1 MNLLLR
7 QITRPLVVG
16 SIYLIVGI
24 IGGTMWMNN
33 LQVPF
38 LIGIGCLMII
48 STLIGYKYGFK
59 ASLIFFSISMLGI
72 ISVKGHLVILEREL
86 FKDNQVIQLI
96 GTVVEKNTND
106 YGEQFVLD
114 KVVLVEKNNRNIIK
128 SKVII
133 QTNQSS
139 EYEIQDQLKVKGK
152 VLEDPV
158 QMNPSDMD
166 YLSYLRGEG
175 IVVRLKSTDL
185 KKIGYDRVIGSTS
198 YKVILRQIQKVFQNK
213 DKGIVAGV
221 LLGEDKWI
229 DKDIDELYFTLGIG
243 HILALS
249 GFHLGIITI
258 IMMWGCKRLGLSYY
272 ARQIVVLIGIWSY
285 TLFTGGASSTIRA
298 SIMVTIVLI
307 ARCLWEEEDMPTSIA
322 LAAIVILIENPFQL
336 YQVGFQLS
344 FMAIGS
350 ICISGILIEE
360 LEENYKPNKKVKQGL
375 NYILPPLSIF
385 LGISPI
391 LAYHF
396 FEFPLLGTLL
406 NFVILPVFSL
416 IIPCMIIC
424 VAISL
429 IHIELARA
437 LGMLVNHTLNS
448 INIIGEQLLEYP
460 FMTLC
465 IGRPSI
471 GSIVLYYSLLIIA
484 FMSITRKIQIKQGC
498 IILVSVAIV
507 PLVLSI
513 GRENHL
519 QITQLYVGQGDA
531 SVVVTPRKQ
540 AVLIDGGPMGKG
552 NTIEKFLKYSGI
564 NQLTSVFLSHP
575 HDDHISGVI
584 ELIQSG
590 VMIESVIVPSGFII
604 EGLLKTLYEECNRS
618 RIDIY
623 EVDYGGSIAI
633 DNVAFKWLWPN
644 SEAEVGEVNE
654 HSAVL
659 LLEFGEFQMLY
670 TGDIG
675 KETEL
680 KLSDRLEDIEVLK
693 IAHHGSK
700 NSTDSRFLLQ
710 TKPEYAM
717 ISCGI
722 NNLYGHP
729 HQETLE
735 TLGVYP
741 IKTLRT
747 DRNGAITIDVDGYN
761 DIKVRSQIQE
771 DKRINEGDLRN

>member
-1 MNLLLR
+1 
-7 QITRPLVVG
+7 
-16 SIYLIVGI
+16 
-24 IGGTMWMNN
+24 MWMNN

-38 LIGIGCLMII
+38 LIGIGCLIMVNTIV
-48 STLIGYKYGFK
+48 GYKYGFK

-72 ISVKGHLVILEREL
+72 ISVKGHPVILERAL
-86 FKDNQVIQLI
+86 FKDDRVMQLM
-96 GTVVEKNTND
+96 GTVVEKKIND

-114 KVVLVEKNNRNIIK
+114 QVVLVEKNNKIFIK
-128 SKVII
+128 SKVAI
-133 QTNQSS
+133 QTSQSS
-139 EYEIQDQLKVKGK
+139 KYEVQDRLKVKGK
-152 VLEDPV
+152 VLQDSV

-185 KKIGYDRVIGSTS
+185 KKIGQDRAAGRKS
-198 YKVILRQIQKVFQNK
+198 YKVILRQIQRVFQNK
-213 DKGIVAGV
+213 DRGIVAGV
-221 LLGEDKWI
+221 LLGDDEWI
-229 DKDIDELYFTLGIG
+229 AEEVDELYFTLGIG

-258 IMMWGCKRLGLSYY
+258 IMMWLCKRVGLSYY
-272 ARQIVVLIGIWSY
+272 TRQIVVLMGIWGY
-285 TLFTGGASSTIRA
+285 TLFTGAASSTIRA
-298 SIMVTIVLI
+298 SIMATIILI

-322 LAAIVILIENPFQL
+322 LAAIVILMGNPFQL

-344 FMAIGS
+344 FVAIIS
-350 ICISGILIEE
+350 ICISSILIEE
-360 LEENYKPNKKVKQGL
+360 LEEHYKPNKKVKQVL
-375 NYILPPLSIF
+375 NYVLPPLSIF
-385 LGISPI
+385 LGISPV

-406 NFVILPVFSL
+406 NFVILPIFAL
-416 IIPCMIIC
+416 IIPYMIIC
-424 VAISL
+424 LGISL

-437 LGMLVNHTLNS
+437 LGMLVNYTLNS

-460 FMTLC
+460 LMTLC

-471 GSIVLYYSLLIIA
+471 GSIVLYYSLLIITLLG
-484 FMSITRKIQIKQGC
+484 ITRKMQIKQGC
-498 IILVSVAIV
+498 IIVVSLAIV
-507 PLVLSI
+507 PLVVSI
-513 GRENHL
+513 GSENYL

-531 SVVVTPRKQ
+531 SVVVTPRKR

-552 NTIEKFLKYSGI
+552 NTVERFLKYSGI
-564 NQLTSVFLSHP
+564 NQLTSVVLSHP

-590 VMIESVIVPSGFII
+590 VMVENVIVPSGFII
-604 EGLLKTLYEECNRS
+604 EGLLKTLYEECSRS
-618 RIDIY
+618 GIDIY
-623 EVDYGGSIAI
+623 EVDCGGSIAI

-644 SEAEVGEVNE
+644 SEAEAVEVNE

-735 TLGVYP
+735 TLEAYP
-741 IKTLRT
+741 VKCLRT

-771 DKRINEGDLRN
+771 DKRINEGDLRD

>member
-1 MNLLLR
+1 M
-7 QITRPLVVG
+7 G

-38 LIGIGCLMII
+38 LIGIGCLIMVNTIV
-48 STLIGYKYGFK
+48 GYKYGFK

-72 ISVKGHLVILEREL
+72 ISVKGHPVILERAL
-86 FKDNQVIQLI
+86 FKDDRVMQLM
-96 GTVVEKNTND
+96 GTVVEKKIND

-114 KVVLVEKNNRNIIK
+114 QVVLVEKNNKIFIK
-128 SKVII
+128 SKVAI
-133 QTNQSS
+133 QTSQSS
-139 EYEIQDQLKVKGK
+139 KYEVQDRLKVKGK
-152 VLEDPV
+152 VLQDSV

-185 KKIGYDRVIGSTS
+185 KKIGQDRAAGRKS
-198 YKVILRQIQKVFQNK
+198 YKVILRQIQRVFQNK
-213 DKGIVAGV
+213 DRGIVAGV
-221 LLGEDKWI
+221 LLGDDEWI
-229 DKDIDELYFTLGIG
+229 AEEVDELYFTLGIG

-258 IMMWGCKRLGLSYY
+258 IMMWLCKRVGLSYY
-272 ARQIVVLIGIWSY
+272 ARQIVVLMGIWGY
-285 TLFTGGASSTIRA
+285 TLFTGAASSTIRA
-298 SIMVTIVLI
+298 SIMATIILI

-322 LAAIVILIENPFQL
+322 LAAIVILMGNPFQL

-344 FMAIGS
+344 FVAIIS
-350 ICISGILIEE
+350 ICISSILIEE
-360 LEENYKPNKKVKQGL
+360 LEEHYKPNKKVKQVL
-375 NYILPPLSIF
+375 NYVLPPLSIF
-385 LGISPI
+385 LGISPV

-406 NFVILPVFSL
+406 NFVILPIFAL
-416 IIPCMIIC
+416 IIPYMIIC
-424 VAISL
+424 LGISL

-437 LGMLVNHTLNS
+437 LGMLVNYTLNS

-460 FMTLC
+460 LMTLC

-471 GSIVLYYSLLIIA
+471 GSIVLYYSLLIITLLG
-484 FMSITRKIQIKQGC
+484 ITRKMQIKQGC
-498 IILVSVAIV
+498 IIVVSLAIV
-507 PLVLSI
+507 PLVVSI
-513 GRENHL
+513 GSENYL

-531 SVVVTPRKQ
+531 SVVVTPRKR

-552 NTIEKFLKYSGI
+552 NTVERFLKYSGI
-564 NQLTSVFLSHP
+564 NQLTSVVLSHP

-590 VMIESVIVPSGFII
+590 VMVENVIVPSGFII
-604 EGLLKTLYEECNRS
+604 EGLLKTLYEECSRS
-618 RIDIY
+618 GIDIY
-623 EVDYGGSIAI
+623 EVDCGGSIAI

-644 SEAEVGEVNE
+644 SEAEAVEVNE

-735 TLGVYP
+735 TLGAYP
-741 IKTLRT
+741 VKCLRT

-771 DKRINEGDLRN
+771 DKRINEGDLRD

>member
-1 MNLLLR
+1 MVN
-7 QITRPLVVG
+7 T
-16 SIYLIVGI
+16 IV
-24 IGGTMWMNN
+24 
-33 LQVPF
+33 
-38 LIGIGCLMII
+38 
-48 STLIGYKYGFK
+48 GYKYGFK

-72 ISVKGHLVILEREL
+72 ISVKGHPVILERAL
-86 FKDNQVIQLI
+86 FKDDRVMQLM
-96 GTVVEKNTND
+96 GTVVEKKIND

-114 KVVLVEKNNRNIIK
+114 QVVLVEKSNKIFIK
-128 SKVII
+128 SKVAI
-133 QTNQSS
+133 QTSQSS
-139 EYEIQDQLKVKGK
+139 KYEVQDRLKVKGK
-152 VLEDPV
+152 VLQDSV

-185 KKIGYDRVIGSTS
+185 KKIGQDRAAGRKS
-198 YKVILRQIQKVFQNK
+198 YKVILRQIQRVFQNK
-213 DKGIVAGV
+213 DRGIVAGV
-221 LLGEDKWI
+221 LLGDDEWI
-229 DKDIDELYFTLGIG
+229 AEEVDELYFTLGIG

-258 IMMWGCKRLGLSYY
+258 IMMWLCKRVGLSYY
-272 ARQIVVLIGIWSY
+272 TRQIVVLMGIWGY
-285 TLFTGGASSTIRA
+285 TLFTGAASSTIRA
-298 SIMVTIVLI
+298 SIMATIILI

-322 LAAIVILIENPFQL
+322 LAAIVILMGNPFQL

-344 FMAIGS
+344 FVAIIS
-350 ICISGILIEE
+350 ICISSILIEE
-360 LEENYKPNKKVKQGL
+360 LEEHYKPNKKVKQVL
-375 NYILPPLSIF
+375 NYVLPPLSIF
-385 LGISPI
+385 LGISPV

-406 NFVILPVFSL
+406 NFVILPIFAL
-416 IIPCMIIC
+416 IIPYMIIC
-424 VAISL
+424 LGISL

-437 LGMLVNHTLNS
+437 LGMLVNYTLNS
-448 INIIGEQLLEYP
+448 INIIGKQLLEYP
-460 FMTLC
+460 LMTLC

-471 GSIVLYYSLLIIA
+471 GSIVLYYSLLIITLLG
-484 FMSITRKIQIKQGC
+484 ITRKMQIKQGC
-498 IILVSVAIV
+498 IIVVSLAIV
-507 PLVLSI
+507 PLVVSI
-513 GRENHL
+513 GSENYL

-531 SVVVTPRKQ
+531 SVVVTPRKR

-552 NTIEKFLKYSGI
+552 NTVERFLKYSGI
-564 NQLTSVFLSHP
+564 NQLTSVVLSHP

-590 VMIESVIVPSGFII
+590 VMVENVIVPSGFII
-604 EGLLKTLYEECNRS
+604 EGLLKTLYEECSRS
-618 RIDIY
+618 GIDIY
-623 EVDYGGSIAI
+623 EVDCGGSIAI

-644 SEAEVGEVNE
+644 SEAEAVEVNE

-735 TLGVYP
+735 TLGAYP
-741 IKTLRT
+741 VKCLRT

-771 DKRINEGDLRN
+771 DKRINEGDLRD

>member
-1 MNLLLR
+1 
-7 QITRPLVVG
+7 
-16 SIYLIVGI
+16 
-24 IGGTMWMNN
+24 MNN

-38 LIGIGCLMII
+38 LIGIGCLIMVNTIV
-48 STLIGYKYGFK
+48 GYKYGFK

-72 ISVKGHLVILEREL
+72 ISVKGHPVILERAL
-86 FKDNQVIQLI
+86 FKDDRVMQLM
-96 GTVVEKNTND
+96 GTVVEKKIND

-114 KVVLVEKNNRNIIK
+114 QVVLVEKNNKIFIK
-128 SKVII
+128 SKVAI
-133 QTNQSS
+133 QTSQSS
-139 EYEIQDQLKVKGK
+139 KYEVQDRLKVKGK
-152 VLEDPV
+152 VLQDSV

-185 KKIGYDRVIGSTS
+185 KKIGQDRAAGRKS
-198 YKVILRQIQKVFQNK
+198 YKVILRQIQRVFQNK
-213 DKGIVAGV
+213 DRGIVAGV
-221 LLGEDKWI
+221 LLGDDEWI
-229 DKDIDELYFTLGIG
+229 AEEVDELYFTLGIG

-258 IMMWGCKRLGLSYY
+258 IMMWLCKRVGLSYY
-272 ARQIVVLIGIWSY
+272 TRQIVVLMGIWGY
-285 TLFTGGASSTIRA
+285 TLFTGAASSTIRA
-298 SIMVTIVLI
+298 SIMATIILI
-307 ARCLWEEEDMPTSIA
+307 ARCLWEEEDMPISIA
-322 LAAIVILIENPFQL
+322 LAAIVILMGNPFQL

-344 FMAIGS
+344 FVAIIS
-350 ICISGILIEE
+350 ICISSILIEE
-360 LEENYKPNKKVKQGL
+360 LEEHYKPNKKVKQVL
-375 NYILPPLSIF
+375 NYVLPPLSIF
-385 LGISPI
+385 LGISPV

-406 NFVILPVFSL
+406 NFVILPIFAL
-416 IIPCMIIC
+416 IIPYMIIC
-424 VAISL
+424 LGISL

-437 LGMLVNHTLNS
+437 LGMLVNYTLNS

-460 FMTLC
+460 LMTLC

-471 GSIVLYYSLLIIA
+471 GSIVLYYSLLIITLLG
-484 FMSITRKIQIKQGC
+484 ITRKMQIKQGC
-498 IILVSVAIV
+498 IIVVSLAIV
-507 PLVLSI
+507 PLVVSI
-513 GRENHL
+513 GSENYL

-531 SVVVTPRKQ
+531 SVVVTPRKR

-552 NTIEKFLKYSGI
+552 NTVERFLKYSGI
-564 NQLTSVFLSHP
+564 NQLTSVVLSHP

-590 VMIESVIVPSGFII
+590 VMVENVIVPSGFII
-604 EGLLKTLYEECNRS
+604 EGLLKTLYEECSRS
-618 RIDIY
+618 GIDIY
-623 EVDYGGSIAI
+623 EVDCGGSIAI

-644 SEAEVGEVNE
+644 SEAEAVEVNE

-735 TLGVYP
+735 TLGAYP
-741 IKTLRT
+741 VKCLRT

-771 DKRINEGDLRN
+771 DKRINEGDLRD

>member
-1 MNLLLR
+1 
-7 QITRPLVVG
+7 
-16 SIYLIVGI
+16 
-24 IGGTMWMNN
+24 MWMNN

-38 LIGIGCLMII
+38 LIGIGCLIMVNTIV
-48 STLIGYKYGFK
+48 GYKYGFK

-72 ISVKGHLVILEREL
+72 ISVKGHPVILERAL
-86 FKDNQVIQLI
+86 FKDDRVMQLM
-96 GTVVEKNTND
+96 GTVVEKKIND

-114 KVVLVEKNNRNIIK
+114 QVVLVEKNNKIFIK
-128 SKVII
+128 SKVAI
-133 QTNQSS
+133 QTSQSS
-139 EYEIQDQLKVKGK
+139 KYEVQDRLKVKGK
-152 VLEDPV
+152 VLQDSV

-185 KKIGYDRVIGSTS
+185 KKIGQDRAAGRKS
-198 YKVILRQIQKVFQNK
+198 YKVILRQIQRVFQNK
-213 DKGIVAGV
+213 DRGIVAGV
-221 LLGEDKWI
+221 LLGDDEWI
-229 DKDIDELYFTLGIG
+229 AEEVDELYFTLGIG

-258 IMMWGCKRLGLSYY
+258 IMMWLCKRVGLSYY
-272 ARQIVVLIGIWSY
+272 TRQIVVLMGIWGY
-285 TLFTGGASSTIRA
+285 TLFTGAASSTIRA
-298 SIMVTIVLI
+298 SIMATIILI

-322 LAAIVILIENPFQL
+322 LAAIVILMGNPFQL

-344 FMAIGS
+344 FVAIIS
-350 ICISGILIEE
+350 ICISSILIEE
-360 LEENYKPNKKVKQGL
+360 LEEHYKPNKKVKQVL
-375 NYILPPLSIF
+375 NYVLPPLSIF
-385 LGISPI
+385 LGISPV

-406 NFVILPVFSL
+406 NFVILPIFAL
-416 IIPCMIIC
+416 IIPYMIIC
-424 VAISL
+424 LGISL

-437 LGMLVNHTLNS
+437 LGMLVNYTLNS

-460 FMTLC
+460 LMTLC

-471 GSIVLYYSLLIIA
+471 GSIVLYYSLLIITLLG
-484 FMSITRKIQIKQGC
+484 ITRKMQIKQGC
-498 IILVSVAIV
+498 IIVVSLAIV
-507 PLVLSI
+507 PLVVSI
-513 GRENHL
+513 GSENYL

-531 SVVVTPRKQ
+531 SVVVTPRKR

-552 NTIEKFLKYSGI
+552 NTVERFLKYSGI
-564 NQLTSVFLSHP
+564 NQLTSVVLSHP

-590 VMIESVIVPSGFII
+590 VMVENVIVPSGFII
-604 EGLLKTLYEECNRS
+604 EGLLKTLYEECSRS
-618 RIDIY
+618 GIDIY
-623 EVDYGGSIAI
+623 EVDCGGSIAI

-644 SEAEVGEVNE
+644 SEAEAVEVNE

-735 TLGVYP
+735 TLGAYP
-741 IKTLRT
+741 VKCLRT

-771 DKRINEGDLRN
+771 DKRINEGDLRD

>member
-1 MNLLLR
+1 
-7 QITRPLVVG
+7 
-16 SIYLIVGI
+16 
-24 IGGTMWMNN
+24 MWMNN

-38 LIGIGCLMII
+38 LIGIGCLIMVNTIV
-48 STLIGYKYGFK
+48 GYKYGFK

-72 ISVKGHLVILEREL
+72 ISVKGHPVILERAL
-86 FKDNQVIQLI
+86 FKDDRVMQLM
-96 GTVVEKNTND
+96 GTVVEKKIND

-114 KVVLVEKNNRNIIK
+114 QVVLVEKNNKIFIK
-128 SKVII
+128 SKVAI
-133 QTNQSS
+133 QTSQSS
-139 EYEIQDQLKVKGK
+139 KYEVQDRLKVKGK
-152 VLEDPV
+152 VLQDSV

-185 KKIGYDRVIGSTS
+185 KKIGQDRAAGRKS
-198 YKVILRQIQKVFQNK
+198 YKVILRQIQRVFQNK
-213 DKGIVAGV
+213 DRGIVAGV
-221 LLGEDKWI
+221 LLGDDEWI
-229 DKDIDELYFTLGIG
+229 AEEVDELYFTLGIG

-258 IMMWGCKRLGLSYY
+258 IMMWLCKRVGLSYY
-272 ARQIVVLIGIWSY
+272 ARQIVVLMGIWGY
-285 TLFTGGASSTIRA
+285 TLFTGAASSTIRA
-298 SIMVTIVLI
+298 SIMATIILI

-322 LAAIVILIENPFQL
+322 LAAIVILMGNPFQL

-344 FMAIGS
+344 FVAIIS
-350 ICISGILIEE
+350 ICISSILIEE
-360 LEENYKPNKKVKQGL
+360 LEEHYKPNKKVKQVL
-375 NYILPPLSIF
+375 NYVLPPLSIF
-385 LGISPI
+385 LGISPV

-406 NFVILPVFSL
+406 NFVILPIFAL
-416 IIPCMIIC
+416 IIPYMIIC
-424 VAISL
+424 LGISL

-437 LGMLVNHTLNS
+437 LGMLVNYTLNS

-460 FMTLC
+460 LMTLC

-471 GSIVLYYSLLIIA
+471 GSIVLYYSLLIITLLG
-484 FMSITRKIQIKQGC
+484 ITRKMQIKQGC
-498 IILVSVAIV
+498 IIVVSLAIV
-507 PLVLSI
+507 PLVVSI
-513 GRENHL
+513 GSENYL

-531 SVVVTPRKQ
+531 SVVVTPRKR

-552 NTIEKFLKYSGI
+552 NTVERFLKYSGI
-564 NQLTSVFLSHP
+564 NQLTSVVLSHP

-590 VMIESVIVPSGFII
+590 VMVENVIVPSGFII
-604 EGLLKTLYEECNRS
+604 EGLLKTLYEECSRS
-618 RIDIY
+618 GIDIY
-623 EVDYGGSIAI
+623 EVDCGGSIAI

-644 SEAEVGEVNE
+644 SEAEAVEVNE

-735 TLGVYP
+735 TLGAYP
-741 IKTLRT
+741 VKCLRT

-771 DKRINEGDLRN
+771 DKRINEGDLRD

>member
-1 MNLLLR
+1 
-7 QITRPLVVG
+7 
-16 SIYLIVGI
+16 
-24 IGGTMWMNN
+24 MWMNN

-38 LIGIGCLMII
+38 LIGIGCLIMVNTIV
-48 STLIGYKYGFK
+48 GYKYGFK

-72 ISVKGHLVILEREL
+72 ISVKGHPVILERAL
-86 FKDNQVIQLI
+86 FKDDRVMQLM
-96 GTVVEKNTND
+96 GTVVEKKIND

-114 KVVLVEKNNRNIIK
+114 QVVLVEKNNKIFIK
-128 SKVII
+128 SKVAI
-133 QTNQSS
+133 QTSQSS
-139 EYEIQDQLKVKGK
+139 KYEVQDRLKVKGK
-152 VLEDPV
+152 VLQDSV

-185 KKIGYDRVIGSTS
+185 KKIGQDRAAGRKS
-198 YKVILRQIQKVFQNK
+198 YKVILRQIQRVFQNK
-213 DKGIVAGV
+213 DRGIVAGV
-221 LLGEDKWI
+221 LLGDDEWI
-229 DKDIDELYFTLGIG
+229 AEEVDELYFTLGIG

-258 IMMWGCKRLGLSYY
+258 IMMWLCKRVGLSYY
-272 ARQIVVLIGIWSY
+272 ARQIVVLMGIWGY
-285 TLFTGGASSTIRA
+285 TLFTGAASSTIRA
-298 SIMVTIVLI
+298 SIMATIILI

-322 LAAIVILIENPFQL
+322 LAAIVILMGNPFQL

-344 FMAIGS
+344 FVAIIS
-350 ICISGILIEE
+350 ICISSILIEE
-360 LEENYKPNKKVKQGL
+360 LEEHYKPNKKVKQVL
-375 NYILPPLSIF
+375 NYVLPPLSIF
-385 LGISPI
+385 LGISPV

-406 NFVILPVFSL
+406 NFVILPIFAL
-416 IIPCMIIC
+416 IIPYMIIC
-424 VAISL
+424 LGISL

-437 LGMLVNHTLNS
+437 LGMLVNYTLNS

-460 FMTLC
+460 LMTLC

-471 GSIVLYYSLLIIA
+471 GSIVLYYSLLIITLLG
-484 FMSITRKIQIKQGC
+484 ITRKMQIKQGC
-498 IILVSVAIV
+498 IIVVSLAIV
-507 PLVLSI
+507 PLVVSI
-513 GRENHL
+513 GSENYL

-531 SVVVTPRKQ
+531 SVVVTPRKR

-552 NTIEKFLKYSGI
+552 NTVERFLKYSGI
-564 NQLTSVFLSHP
+564 NQLTSVVLSHP

-590 VMIESVIVPSGFII
+590 VMVENVIVPSGFII
-604 EGLLKTLYEECNRS
+604 EGLLKTLYEECSRS
-618 RIDIY
+618 GIDIY
-623 EVDYGGSIAI
+623 EVDCGGSIAI

-644 SEAEVGEVNE
+644 SEAEAVEVNE

-735 TLGVYP
+735 TLGAYP
-741 IKTLRT
+741 IKCLRT

-771 DKRINEGDLRN
+771 DKRINEGDLRD

>member
-1 MNLLLR
+1 MVN
-7 QITRPLVVG
+7 T
-16 SIYLIVGI
+16 IV
-24 IGGTMWMNN
+24 
-33 LQVPF
+33 
-38 LIGIGCLMII
+38 
-48 STLIGYKYGFK
+48 GYKYGFK

-72 ISVKGHLVILEREL
+72 ISVKGHPVILERAL
-86 FKDNQVIQLI
+86 FKDDRVMQLM
-96 GTVVEKNTND
+96 GTVVEKKIND

-114 KVVLVEKNNRNIIK
+114 QVVLVEKNNKIFIK
-128 SKVII
+128 SKVAI
-133 QTNQSS
+133 QTSQSS
-139 EYEIQDQLKVKGK
+139 KYEVQDRLKVKGK
-152 VLEDPV
+152 VLQDSV

-185 KKIGYDRVIGSTS
+185 KKIGQDRAAGRKS
-198 YKVILRQIQKVFQNK
+198 YKVILRQIQRVFQNK
-213 DKGIVAGV
+213 DRGIVAGV
-221 LLGEDKWI
+221 LLGDDEWI
-229 DKDIDELYFTLGIG
+229 AEEVDELYFTLGIG

-258 IMMWGCKRLGLSYY
+258 IMMWLCKRVGLSYY
-272 ARQIVVLIGIWSY
+272 TRQIVVLMGIWGY
-285 TLFTGGASSTIRA
+285 TLFTGAASSTIRA
-298 SIMVTIVLI
+298 SIMATIILI

-322 LAAIVILIENPFQL
+322 LAAIVILMGNPFQL

-344 FMAIGS
+344 FVAIIS
-350 ICISGILIEE
+350 ICISSILIEE
-360 LEENYKPNKKVKQGL
+360 LEEHYKPNKKVKQVL
-375 NYILPPLSIF
+375 NYVLPPLSIF
-385 LGISPI
+385 LGISPV

-406 NFVILPVFSL
+406 NFVILPIFAL
-416 IIPCMIIC
+416 IIPYMIIC
-424 VAISL
+424 LGISL

-437 LGMLVNHTLNS
+437 LGMLVNYTLNS

-460 FMTLC
+460 LMTLC

-471 GSIVLYYSLLIIA
+471 GSIVLYYSLLIITLLG
-484 FMSITRKIQIKQGC
+484 ITRKMQIKQGC
-498 IILVSVAIV
+498 IIVVSLAIV
-507 PLVLSI
+507 PLVVSI
-513 GRENHL
+513 GSENYL

-531 SVVVTPRKQ
+531 SVVVTPRKR

-552 NTIEKFLKYSGI
+552 NTVERFLKYSGI
-564 NQLTSVFLSHP
+564 NQLTSVVLSHP

-590 VMIESVIVPSGFII
+590 VMVENVIVPSGFII
-604 EGLLKTLYEECNRS
+604 EGLLKTLYEECSRS
-618 RIDIY
+618 GIDIY
-623 EVDYGGSIAI
+623 EVDCGGSIAI

-644 SEAEVGEVNE
+644 SEAEAVEVNE

-735 TLGVYP
+735 TLGAYP
-741 IKTLRT
+741 VKCLRT

-771 DKRINEGDLRN
+771 DKRINEGDLRD

>member
-1 MNLLLR
+1 
-7 QITRPLVVG
+7 
-16 SIYLIVGI
+16 
-24 IGGTMWMNN
+24 MNN

-38 LIGIGCLMII
+38 LIGIGCLIMVNTIV
-48 STLIGYKYGFK
+48 GYKYGFK

-72 ISVKGHLVILEREL
+72 ISVKGHPVILERAL
-86 FKDNQVIQLI
+86 FKDDRVMQLM
-96 GTVVEKNTND
+96 GTVVEKKIND

-114 KVVLVEKNNRNIIK
+114 QVVLVEKNNKIFIK
-128 SKVII
+128 SKVAI
-133 QTNQSS
+133 QTSQSS
-139 EYEIQDQLKVKGK
+139 KYEVQDRLKVKGK
-152 VLEDPV
+152 VLQDSV

-185 KKIGYDRVIGSTS
+185 KKIGQDRAAGRKS
-198 YKVILRQIQKVFQNK
+198 YKVILRQIQRVFQNK
-213 DKGIVAGV
+213 DRGIVAGV
-221 LLGEDKWI
+221 LLGDDEWI
-229 DKDIDELYFTLGIG
+229 AEEVDELYFTLGIG

-258 IMMWGCKRLGLSYY
+258 IMMWLCKRVGLSYY
-272 ARQIVVLIGIWSY
+272 TRQIVVLMGIWGY
-285 TLFTGGASSTIRA
+285 TLFTGAASSTIRA
-298 SIMVTIVLI
+298 SIMATIILI

-322 LAAIVILIENPFQL
+322 LAAIVILMGNPFQL

-344 FMAIGS
+344 FVAIIS
-350 ICISGILIEE
+350 ICISSILIEE
-360 LEENYKPNKKVKQGL
+360 LEEHYKPNKKVKQVL
-375 NYILPPLSIF
+375 NYVLPPLSIF
-385 LGISPI
+385 LGISPV

-406 NFVILPVFSL
+406 NFVILPIFAL
-416 IIPCMIIC
+416 IIPYMIIC
-424 VAISL
+424 LGISL

-437 LGMLVNHTLNS
+437 LGMLVNYTLNS

-460 FMTLC
+460 LMTLC

-471 GSIVLYYSLLIIA
+471 GSIVLYYSLLIITLLG
-484 FMSITRKIQIKQGC
+484 ITRKMQIKQGC
-498 IILVSVAIV
+498 IIVVSLAIV
-507 PLVLSI
+507 PLVVSI
-513 GRENHL
+513 GSENYL

-531 SVVVTPRKQ
+531 SVVVTPRKR

-552 NTIEKFLKYSGI
+552 NTVERFLKYSGI
-564 NQLTSVFLSHP
+564 NQLTSVVLSHP

-590 VMIESVIVPSGFII
+590 VMVENVIVPSGFII
-604 EGLLKTLYEECNRS
+604 EGLLKTLYEECSRS
-618 RIDIY
+618 GIDIY
-623 EVDYGGSIAI
+623 EVDCGGSIAI

-644 SEAEVGEVNE
+644 SEAEAVEVNE

-735 TLGVYP
+735 TLGAYP
-741 IKTLRT
+741 VKCLRT

-771 DKRINEGDLRN
+771 DKRINEGDLRD

>member
-1 MNLLLR
+1 
-7 QITRPLVVG
+7 
-16 SIYLIVGI
+16 
-24 IGGTMWMNN
+24 MWMNN

-38 LIGIGCLMII
+38 LIGIGCLIMVNTIV
-48 STLIGYKYGFK
+48 GYKYGFK

-72 ISVKGHLVILEREL
+72 ISVKGHPVILERAL
-86 FKDNQVIQLI
+86 FKDDRVMQLM
-96 GTVVEKNTND
+96 GTVVEKKIND

-114 KVVLVEKNNRNIIK
+114 QVVLVEKNNKIFIK
-128 SKVII
+128 SKVAI
-133 QTNQSS
+133 QTSQSS
-139 EYEIQDQLKVKGK
+139 KYEVQDRLKVKGK
-152 VLEDPV
+152 VLQDSV

-185 KKIGYDRVIGSTS
+185 KKIGQDRAAGRKS
-198 YKVILRQIQKVFQNK
+198 YKVILRQIQRVFQNK
-213 DKGIVAGV
+213 DRGIVAGV
-221 LLGEDKWI
+221 LLGDDEWI
-229 DKDIDELYFTLGIG
+229 AEEVDELYFTLGIG

-258 IMMWGCKRLGLSYY
+258 IMMWLCKRVGLSYY
-272 ARQIVVLIGIWSY
+272 TRQIVVLMGIWGY
-285 TLFTGGASSTIRA
+285 TLFTGAASSTIRA
-298 SIMVTIVLI
+298 SIMATIILI

-322 LAAIVILIENPFQL
+322 LAAIVILMGNPFQL

-344 FMAIGS
+344 FVAIIS
-350 ICISGILIEE
+350 ICISSILIEE
-360 LEENYKPNKKVKQGL
+360 LEEHYKPNKKVKQVL
-375 NYILPPLSIF
+375 NYVLPPLSIF
-385 LGISPI
+385 LGISPV

-406 NFVILPVFSL
+406 NFVILPIFAL
-416 IIPCMIIC
+416 IIPYMIIC
-424 VAISL
+424 LGISL

-437 LGMLVNHTLNS
+437 LGMLVNYTLNS

-460 FMTLC
+460 LMTLC

-471 GSIVLYYSLLIIA
+471 GSIVLYYSLLIITLLG
-484 FMSITRKIQIKQGC
+484 ITRKMQIKQGC
-498 IILVSVAIV
+498 IIVVSLAIV
-507 PLVLSI
+507 PLVVSI
-513 GRENHL
+513 GSENYL

-531 SVVVTPRKQ
+531 SVVVTPRKR

-552 NTIEKFLKYSGI
+552 NTVERFLKYSGI
-564 NQLTSVFLSHP
+564 NQLTSVVLSHP

-590 VMIESVIVPSGFII
+590 VMVENVIVPSGFII
-604 EGLLKTLYEECNRS
+604 EGLLKTLYEECSRS
-618 RIDIY
+618 GIDIY
-623 EVDYGGSIAI
+623 EVDCGGSIAI

-644 SEAEVGEVNE
+644 SEAEAVEVNE

-735 TLGVYP
+735 TLRAYP
-741 IKTLRT
+741 VKCLRT

-771 DKRINEGDLRN
+771 DKRINEGDLRD

>member
-1 MNLLLR
+1 MVN
-7 QITRPLVVG
+7 T
-16 SIYLIVGI
+16 IV
-24 IGGTMWMNN
+24 
-33 LQVPF
+33 
-38 LIGIGCLMII
+38 
-48 STLIGYKYGFK
+48 GYKYGFK

-72 ISVKGHLVILEREL
+72 ISVKGHPVILERAL
-86 FKDNQVIQLI
+86 FKDDRVMQLM
-96 GTVVEKNTND
+96 GTVVEKKIND

-114 KVVLVEKNNRNIIK
+114 QVVLVEKNNKIFIK
-128 SKVII
+128 SKVAI
-133 QTNQSS
+133 QTSQSS
-139 EYEIQDQLKVKGK
+139 KYEVQDRLKVKGK
-152 VLEDPV
+152 VLQDSV

-185 KKIGYDRVIGSTS
+185 KKIGQDRAAGRKS
-198 YKVILRQIQKVFQNK
+198 YKVILRQIQRVFQNK
-213 DKGIVAGV
+213 DRGIVAGV
-221 LLGEDKWI
+221 LLGDDEWI
-229 DKDIDELYFTLGIG
+229 AEEVDELYFTLGIG

-258 IMMWGCKRLGLSYY
+258 IMMWLCKRVGLSYY
-272 ARQIVVLIGIWSY
+272 TRQIVVLMGIWGY
-285 TLFTGGASSTIRA
+285 TLFTGAASSTIRA
-298 SIMVTIVLI
+298 SIMATIILI

-322 LAAIVILIENPFQL
+322 LAAIVILMGNPFQL

-344 FMAIGS
+344 FVAIIS
-350 ICISGILIEE
+350 ICISSILIEE
-360 LEENYKPNKKVKQGL
+360 LEEHYKPNKKVKQVL
-375 NYILPPLSIF
+375 NYVLPPLSIF
-385 LGISPI
+385 LGISPV

-406 NFVILPVFSL
+406 NFVILPIFAL
-416 IIPCMIIC
+416 IIPYMIIC
-424 VAISL
+424 LGISL

-437 LGMLVNHTLNS
+437 LGMLVNYTLNS

-460 FMTLC
+460 LMTLC

-471 GSIVLYYSLLIIA
+471 GSIVLYYSLLIITLLG
-484 FMSITRKIQIKQGC
+484 ITRKMQIKQGC
-498 IILVSVAIV
+498 IIVVSLAIV
-507 PLVLSI
+507 PLVVSI
-513 GRENHL
+513 GSENYL

-531 SVVVTPRKQ
+531 SVVVTPRKR

-552 NTIEKFLKYSGI
+552 NTVERFLKYSGI
-564 NQLTSVFLSHP
+564 NQLTSVVLSHP

-590 VMIESVIVPSGFII
+590 VMVENVIVPSGFII
-604 EGLLKTLYEECNRS
+604 EGLLKTLYEECSRS
-618 RIDIY
+618 GIDIY
-623 EVDYGGSIAI
+623 EVDCGGSIAI

-644 SEAEVGEVNE
+644 SEAEAVEVNE

-735 TLGVYP
+735 TLEAYP
-741 IKTLRT
+741 VKCLRT

-771 DKRINEGDLRN
+771 DKRINEGDLRD

>member
-1 MNLLLR
+1 MVN
-7 QITRPLVVG
+7 T
-16 SIYLIVGI
+16 IV
-24 IGGTMWMNN
+24 
-33 LQVPF
+33 
-38 LIGIGCLMII
+38 
-48 STLIGYKYGFK
+48 GYKYGFK

-72 ISVKGHLVILEREL
+72 ISVKGHPVILERAL
-86 FKDNQVIQLI
+86 FKDDRVMQLM
-96 GTVVEKNTND
+96 GTVVEKKIND

-114 KVVLVEKNNRNIIK
+114 QVVLVEKNNKIFIK
-128 SKVII
+128 SKVAI
-133 QTNQSS
+133 QTSQSS
-139 EYEIQDQLKVKGK
+139 KYEVQDRLKVKGK
-152 VLEDPV
+152 VLQDSV

-185 KKIGYDRVIGSTS
+185 KKIGQDRAAGRKS
-198 YKVILRQIQKVFQNK
+198 YKVILRQIQRVFQNK
-213 DKGIVAGV
+213 DRGIVAGV
-221 LLGEDKWI
+221 LLGDDEWI
-229 DKDIDELYFTLGIG
+229 AEEVDELYFTLGIG

-258 IMMWGCKRLGLSYY
+258 IMMWLCKRVGLSYY
-272 ARQIVVLIGIWSY
+272 ARQIVVLMGIWGY
-285 TLFTGGASSTIRA
+285 TLFTGAASSTIRA
-298 SIMVTIVLI
+298 SIMATIILI

-322 LAAIVILIENPFQL
+322 LAAIVILMGNPFQL

-344 FMAIGS
+344 FVAIIS
-350 ICISGILIEE
+350 ICISSILIEE
-360 LEENYKPNKKVKQGL
+360 LEEHYKPNKKVKQVL
-375 NYILPPLSIF
+375 NYVLPPLSIF
-385 LGISPI
+385 LGISPV

-406 NFVILPVFSL
+406 NFVILPIFAL
-416 IIPCMIIC
+416 IIPYMIIC
-424 VAISL
+424 LGISL

-437 LGMLVNHTLNS
+437 LGMLVNYTLNS

-460 FMTLC
+460 LMTLC

-471 GSIVLYYSLLIIA
+471 GSIVLYYSLLIITLLG
-484 FMSITRKIQIKQGC
+484 ITRKMQIKQGC
-498 IILVSVAIV
+498 IIVVSLAIV
-507 PLVLSI
+507 PLVVSI
-513 GRENHL
+513 GSENYL

-531 SVVVTPRKQ
+531 SVVVTPRKR

-552 NTIEKFLKYSGI
+552 NTVERFLKYSGI
-564 NQLTSVFLSHP
+564 NQLTSVVLSHP

-590 VMIESVIVPSGFII
+590 VMVENVIVPSGFII
-604 EGLLKTLYEECNRS
+604 EGLLKTLYEECSRS
-618 RIDIY
+618 GIDIY
-623 EVDYGGSIAI
+623 EVDCGGSIAI

-644 SEAEVGEVNE
+644 SEAEAVEVNE

-735 TLGVYP
+735 TLEAYP
-741 IKTLRT
+741 VKCLRT

-771 DKRINEGDLRN
+771 DKRINEGDLRD

>member
-1 MNLLLR
+1 MVN
-7 QITRPLVVG
+7 T
-16 SIYLIVGI
+16 IV
-24 IGGTMWMNN
+24 
-33 LQVPF
+33 
-38 LIGIGCLMII
+38 
-48 STLIGYKYGFK
+48 GYKYGFK

-72 ISVKGHLVILEREL
+72 ISVKGHPVILERAL
-86 FKDNQVIQLI
+86 FKDDRVMQLM
-96 GTVVEKNTND
+96 GTVVEKKIND

-114 KVVLVEKNNRNIIK
+114 QVVLVEKNNKIFIK
-128 SKVII
+128 SKVAI
-133 QTNQSS
+133 QTSQSS
-139 EYEIQDQLKVKGK
+139 KYEVQDRLKVKGK
-152 VLEDPV
+152 VLQDSV

-185 KKIGYDRVIGSTS
+185 KKIGQDRAAGRKS
-198 YKVILRQIQKVFQNK
+198 YKVILRQIQRVFQNK
-213 DKGIVAGV
+213 DRGIVAGV
-221 LLGEDKWI
+221 LLGDDEWI
-229 DKDIDELYFTLGIG
+229 AEEVDELYFTLGIG

-258 IMMWGCKRLGLSYY
+258 IMMWLCKRVGLSYY
-272 ARQIVVLIGIWSY
+272 ARQIVVLMGIWGY
-285 TLFTGGASSTIRA
+285 TLFTGAASSTIRA
-298 SIMVTIVLI
+298 SIMATIILI

-322 LAAIVILIENPFQL
+322 LAAIVILMGNPFQL

-344 FMAIGS
+344 FVAIIS
-350 ICISGILIEE
+350 ICISSILIEE
-360 LEENYKPNKKVKQGL
+360 LEEHYKPNKKVKQVL
-375 NYILPPLSIF
+375 NYVLPPLSIF
-385 LGISPI
+385 LGISPV

-406 NFVILPVFSL
+406 NFVILPIFAL
-416 IIPCMIIC
+416 IIPYMIIC
-424 VAISL
+424 LGISL

-437 LGMLVNHTLNS
+437 LGMLVNYTLNS

-460 FMTLC
+460 LMTLC

-471 GSIVLYYSLLIIA
+471 GSIVLYYSLLIITLLG
-484 FMSITRKIQIKQGC
+484 ITRKMQIKQGC
-498 IILVSVAIV
+498 IIVVSLAIV
-507 PLVLSI
+507 PLVVSI
-513 GRENHL
+513 GSENYL

-531 SVVVTPRKQ
+531 SVVVTPRKR

-552 NTIEKFLKYSGI
+552 NTVERFLKYSGI
-564 NQLTSVFLSHP
+564 NQLTSVVLSHP

-590 VMIESVIVPSGFII
+590 VMVENVIVPSGFII
-604 EGLLKTLYEECNRS
+604 EGLLKTLYEECSRS
-618 RIDIY
+618 GIDIY
-623 EVDYGGSIAI
+623 EVDCGGSIAI

-644 SEAEVGEVNE
+644 SEAEAVEVNE

-735 TLGVYP
+735 TLGAYP
-741 IKTLRT
+741 VKCLRT

-771 DKRINEGDLRN
+771 DKRINEGDLRD

>member
-1 MNLLLR
+1 
-7 QITRPLVVG
+7 
-16 SIYLIVGI
+16 
-24 IGGTMWMNN
+24 MWMNN

-38 LIGIGCLMII
+38 LIGIGCLIMVNTIV
-48 STLIGYKYGFK
+48 GYKYGFK

-72 ISVKGHLVILEREL
+72 ISVKGHPVILERAL
-86 FKDNQVIQLI
+86 FKDDRVMQLM
-96 GTVVEKNTND
+96 GTVVEKKIND

-114 KVVLVEKNNRNIIK
+114 QVVLVEKSNKIFIK
-128 SKVII
+128 SKVAI
-133 QTNQSS
+133 QTSQSS
-139 EYEIQDQLKVKGK
+139 KYEVQDRLKVKGK
-152 VLEDPV
+152 VLQDSV

-185 KKIGYDRVIGSTS
+185 KKIGQDRAAGRKS
-198 YKVILRQIQKVFQNK
+198 YKVILRQIQRVFQNK
-213 DKGIVAGV
+213 DRGIVAGV
-221 LLGEDKWI
+221 LLGDDEWI
-229 DKDIDELYFTLGIG
+229 AEEVDELYFTLGIG

-258 IMMWGCKRLGLSYY
+258 IMMWLCKRVGLSYY
-272 ARQIVVLIGIWSY
+272 TRQIVVLMGIWGY
-285 TLFTGGASSTIRA
+285 TLFTGAASSTIRA
-298 SIMVTIVLI
+298 SIMATIILI

-322 LAAIVILIENPFQL
+322 LAAIVILMGNPFQL

-344 FMAIGS
+344 FVAIIS
-350 ICISGILIEE
+350 ICISSILIEE
-360 LEENYKPNKKVKQGL
+360 LEEHYKPNKKVKQVL
-375 NYILPPLSIF
+375 NYVLPPLSIF
-385 LGISPI
+385 LGISPV

-406 NFVILPVFSL
+406 NFVILPIFAL
-416 IIPCMIIC
+416 IIPYMIIC
-424 VAISL
+424 LGISL

-437 LGMLVNHTLNS
+437 LGMLVNYTLNS

-460 FMTLC
+460 LMTLC

-471 GSIVLYYSLLIIA
+471 GSIVLYYSLLIITLLG
-484 FMSITRKIQIKQGC
+484 ITRKMQIKQGC
-498 IILVSVAIV
+498 IIVVSLAIV
-507 PLVLSI
+507 PLVVSI
-513 GRENHL
+513 GSENYL

-531 SVVVTPRKQ
+531 SVVVTPRKR

-552 NTIEKFLKYSGI
+552 NTVERFLKYSGI
-564 NQLTSVFLSHP
+564 NQLTSVVLSHP

-590 VMIESVIVPSGFII
+590 VMVENVIVPSGFII
-604 EGLLKTLYEECNRS
+604 EGLLKTLYEECSRS
-618 RIDIY
+618 GIDIY
-623 EVDYGGSIAI
+623 EVDCGGSIAI

-644 SEAEVGEVNE
+644 SEAEAVEVNE

-735 TLGVYP
+735 TLGAYP
-741 IKTLRT
+741 IKCLRT

-771 DKRINEGDLRN
+771 DKRINEGDLRD